1 MYPLTRTR
9 FVLLLLLLTIIL
21 SGCRFGRRAPEVP
34 EIALPS
40 LTPEAPEMITYPV
53 TAAGEI
59 VQLET
64 YSGRVIPG
72 RQEDLFFRRSGQ
84 IAEVYVADGDQV
96 AEGDILATLD
106 NSVIEIDLQSALLG
120 LAIAKENVKQATE
133 TLALR
138 RAQAESNVEVMRLR
152 LQGAE
157 QRVDT
162 SDASLTGTLLE
173 NIRKEEL
180 RQAELALQNV
190 PTAIDPILDLN
201 LQRAELTVERVKQ
214 QILEG
219 QISAPFDGEIR
230 FISLPEDDEPLAAT
244 AYNAVARVVD
254 TSQVKVELNL
264 TRSQLALLREG
275 MPVTILATNLPDEGL
290 AGVLSGLPRPFGTS
304 QGTLTEVSL
313 ANPDDGHL
321 LREEGTVVVE
331 IRLQSQA
338 DALLI
343 PRSTLQEE
351 NQIYFVTVLDGDQLR
366 RVNVS
371 VGLIG
376 DDFVE
381 VLAGLSEGNLV
392 VEP

>member
-1 MYPLTRTR
+1 
-9 FVLLLLLLTIIL
+9 
-21 SGCRFGRRAPEVP
+21 
-34 EIALPS
+34 
-40 LTPEAPEMITYPV
+40 
-53 TAAGEI
+53 
-59 VQLET
+59 
-64 YSGRVIPG
+64 
-72 RQEDLFFRRSGQ
+72 
-84 IAEVYVADGDQV
+84 
-96 AEGDILATLD
+96 
-106 NSVIEIDLQSALLG
+106 